1 MSETDV
7 VGSLVMPRLPRQAK
21 MHGLSMFSAVMSPPR
36 PDPIGSRIV
45 RLAREVQATWLLAL
59 PLVLGQLS
67 AVAMSVVDT
76 LLAGRHGAHTL
87 AGVAVGSAVW
97 TIVLLVLIGVL
108 MALPPFVSHYNGADR
123 RERIGPLFRQAAWLA
138 LGMGLALLALARF
151 GGVLLTLMHV
161 DPAVRPEALGF
172 LDAVS
177 WGSPAFAL
185 YLVCRYLSEGIAWT
199 VPTMVFGIA
208 GLCVLA
214 PLGYALMFGV
224 FGWPG
229 LGAAGLGY
237 ATTIVLWLQV
247 LGFIAYLANARRFAD
262 LQLFAH
268 FETPCWTS
276 IRDLLRVGLPMGVSV
291 FMEGSLFVAT
301 LLVIG
306 SMGAVPVAAH
316 QIAINLAS
324 LCFMVPLG
332 LAMAT
337 TVRVGHA
344 AGAGDLSAVRWS
356 AGAGYAI
363 VLLSQTG
370 SALLMLFGGAAI
382 AHFYTH
388 DAAIASLATTL
399 LLYAAA
405 FQYPDGI
412 QALSAGALRGLK
424 DTFWPMLITWGSYW
438 GLGMSLGWWL
448 GVRHGQ
454 GAPGMW
460 WGLILGLTAS
470 ALLLASRFYRLARH
484 DDRLMA
490 AIARSATL

>member
-1 MSETDV
+1 
-7 VGSLVMPRLPRQAK
+7 
-21 MHGLSMFSAVMSPPR
+21 MHGLSMFSATMSPPE
-36 PDPIGSRIV
+36 SRIA
-45 RLAREVQATWLLAL
+45 RLLHELRATWLLAL

-76 LLAGRHGAHTL
+76 LLAGRHGALTL

-108 MALPPFVSHYNGADR
+108 MAVPPFVSQYNGANR
-123 RERIGPLFRQAAWLA
+123 RDRIGPLFRQALWLA
-138 LGMGLALLALARF
+138 LAMGLGLFVLARF
-151 GGVLLTLMHV
+151 GGVLLALMHV
-161 DPAVRPEALGF
+161 DPTVRPEALGF
-172 LDAVS
+172 LDAIS
-177 WGSPAFAL
+177 WGAPAFAL

-208 GLCVLA
+208 GLFVLA
-214 PLGYALMFGV
+214 PLGYALMFGA
-224 FGWPG
+224 FGLPE

-247 LGFIAYLANARRFAD
+247 FGFVAYLAYAQRFAD
-262 LQLFAH
+262 LQLFAR
-268 FETPCWTS
+268 FEPPRWVA
-276 IRDLLRVGLPMGVSV
+276 IGDLLRVGLPMGVTV

-316 QIAINLAS
+316 QIAINVAS

-344 AGAGDLSAVRWS
+344 AGAGDPSAVRWS

-363 VLLSQTG
+363 ALISQTA
-370 SALLMLFGGAAI
+370 SAVLMLFGGRAI
-382 AHFYTH
+382 AHVYT
-388 DAAIASLATTL
+388 DDPAIASLATTL

-424 DTFWPMLITWGSYW
+424 DTRAPMLITVLAY
-438 GLGMSLGWWL
+438 WWL
-448 GVRHGQ
+448 GMPL
-454 GAPGMW
+454 GAWLGIGLGWGAQGMW
-460 WGLILGLTAS
+460 WGLILGLSAA
-470 ALLLASRFYRLARH
+470 ALLLATRFYRLSRH

-490 AIARSATL
+490 AVARSARL

>member
-1 MSETDV
+1 M
-7 VGSLVMPRLPRQAK
+7 R
-21 MHGLSMFSAVMSPPR
+21 GLSVFSVAMSPPE
-36 PDPIGSRIV
+36 SFSA
-45 RLAREVQATWLLAL
+45 RLRRELRATFLLAL

-67 AVAMSVVDT
+67 SVAMTMVDT
-76 LLAGRHGAHTL
+76 LLAGHHGRLTL

-108 MALPPFVSHYNGADR
+108 MAVPPFVSQYNGANR
-123 RERIGPLFRQAAWLA
+123 RDRIGPVFRQALWLA
-138 LGMGLALLALARF
+138 LAMGLALFALARF
-151 GGVLLTLMHV
+151 GDHLLAAMHV

-172 LDAVS
+172 LDAIS
-177 WGSPAFAL
+177 WGAPAYAL
-185 YLVCRYLSEGIAWT
+185 YLVCRYLSEGVAWT

-208 GLCVLA
+208 GLLVLA
-214 PLGYALMFGV
+214 PLGYALMFGA
-224 FGWPG
+224 FGSPE

-237 ATTIVLWLQV
+237 ATTIVLWLQLV
-247 LGFIAYLANARRFAD
+247 GFVVYLARAPRFAD
-262 LQLFAH
+262 LALFAR
-268 FETPCWTS
+268 FEPPRWAA

-316 QIAINLAS
+316 QIAINVAS

-344 AGAGDLSAVRWS
+344 AGAGDPSAVRWS

-363 VLLSQTG
+363 VGGSQTA
-370 SALLMLFGGAAI
+370 SALLMALGGGVI
-382 AHFYTH
+382 ARLYSPS
-388 DAAIASLATTL
+388 DPAVASLATTL

-424 DTFWPMLITWGSYW
+424 DTRLPMAITVLAYW
-438 GLGMSLGWWL
+438 GLGMPLGAWL
-448 GVRHGQ
+448 GLGLGR

-460 WGLILGLTAS
+460 WGLILGLTAAAS
-470 ALLLASRFYRLARH
+470 LLALRFLRLTRH
-484 DDRLMA
+484 DERLMA
-490 AIARSATL
+490 AIVRSATIY

>member
-1 MSETDV
+1 MY
-7 VGSLVMPRLPRQAK
+7 
-21 MHGLSMFSAVMSPPR
+21 GLSMFYAVMSPPR
-36 PDPIGSRIV
+36 PERTPSRTA
-45 RLAREVQATWLLAL
+45 RLLHEMRATWLLAL

-67 AVAMSVVDT
+67 AVALSVVDT
-76 LLAGRHGAHTL
+76 LLAGRHGALTL

-97 TIVLLVLIGVL
+97 SIVLLVLIGVL
-108 MALPPFVSHYNGADR
+108 MAVPAFVAQYNGGGR
-123 RERIGPLFRQAAWLA
+123 RERIGPLFRQALWLA
-138 LGMGLALLALARF
+138 LAMGSGLFVVARF
-151 GGVLLTLMHV
+151 GGVLLAAMHV
-161 DPAVRPEALGF
+161 APEVRPSAIGF
-172 LDAVS
+172 LDAIS
-177 WGSPAFAL
+177 WGAPAFAL
-185 YLVCRYLSEGIAWT
+185 YLVCRYLSEGVAWT

-214 PLGYALMFGV
+214 PLGYALMFGA
-224 FGWPG
+224 FGLPA

-237 ATTIVLWLQV
+237 ATSIVLWLQV
-247 LGFIAYLANARRFAD
+247 AGFAMYLARAPRFAD
-262 LQLFAH
+262 LQLFSH
-268 FETPCWTS
+268 FEAPRWAS

-316 QIAINLAS
+316 QIAINVAS

-344 AGAGDLSAVRWS
+344 AGAGDPSAVRWS

-363 VLLSQTG
+363 SLISQTA
-370 SALLMLFGGAAI
+370 SAALMLFGGAAI
-382 AHFYTH
+382 AHVYTS

-424 DTFWPMLITWGSYW
+424 DTRAPMLITVLAY
-438 GLGMSLGWWL
+438 WWL
-448 GVRHGQ
+448 GMPL
-454 GAPGMW
+454 GAWLGIGLGWGAQGMW
-460 WGLILGLTAS
+460 WGLILGLAVA
-470 ALLLASRFYRLARH
+470 ALLLATRFYRLTRH

-490 AIARSATL
+490 AVARSATL

>member
-1 MSETDV
+1 MA
-7 VGSLVMPRLPRQAK
+7 RL
-21 MHGLSMFSAVMSPPR
+21 L
-36 PDPIGSRIV
+36 
-45 RLAREVQATWLLAL
+45 REVRATWLLAL

-67 AVAMSVVDT
+67 AVAMNVVDT
-76 LLAGRHGAHTL
+76 LLAGRHGALTL

-97 TIVLLVLIGVL
+97 TIVLLVLLGVL
-108 MALPPFVSHYNGADR
+108 MAVPPFVSQYNGAKQ
-123 RERIGPLFRQAAWLA
+123 RERIGPLFRQALWLA
-138 LGMGLALLALARF
+138 LTMGVGLFALARF
-151 GGVLLTLMHV
+151 GGVLLALMHV
-161 DPAVRPEALGF
+161 DPTVRPEALGF
-172 LDAVS
+172 LDAIS
-177 WGSPAFAL
+177 WGAPAFAL

-208 GLCVLA
+208 GLLVLA
-214 PLGYALMFGV
+214 PLGYALMFGA
-224 FGWPG
+224 FGLPE

-237 ATTIVLWLQV
+237 ATTIVLWLQ
-247 LGFIAYLANARRFAD
+247 LFGFVAYLAYATRFAE
-262 LQLFAH
+262 LELFAC
-268 FETPCWTS
+268 FEWPRWS
-276 IRDLLRVGLPMGVSV
+276 AIRDLLRVGLPMGVTV

-316 QIAINLAS
+316 QIAINVAS

-344 AGAGDLSAVRWS
+344 AGAGDPSAVRWA

-363 VLLSQTG
+363 ALISQTA
-370 SALLMLFGGAAI
+370 SAVLMLFGGGAI
-382 AHFYTH
+382 ARIYT
-388 DAAIASLATTL
+388 DNPAIAALATTL

-412 QALSAGALRGLK
+412 QAVSAGALRGLK
-424 DTFWPMLITWGSYW
+424 DTTLPMALTLSAYW
-438 GLGMSLGWWL
+438 LLGMPLGYWL
-448 GVRHGQ
+448 GVGLGW

-460 WGLILGLTAS
+460 WGLILGLAAA
-470 ALLLASRFYRLARH
+470 ALLLALRFFRLTQH

-490 AIARSATL
+490 AVARSATL

>member
-1 MSETDV
+1 MARLRSE
-7 VGSLVMPRLPRQAK
+7 MR
-21 MHGLSMFSAVMSPPR
+21 
-36 PDPIGSRIV
+36 
-45 RLAREVQATWLLAL
+45 ATWLLAL

-67 AVAMSVVDT
+67 AVALSVVDT
-76 LLAGRHGAHTL
+76 LLAGRHGALTL

-97 TIVLLVLIGVL
+97 SIVLLILIGVL
-108 MALPPFVSHYNGADR
+108 MAVPAFVSQHNGANR
-123 RERIGPLFRQAAWLA
+123 RDLIGPLFRQALWLA
-138 LGMGLALLALARF
+138 LAMGSGLFALARF
-151 GGVLLTLMHV
+151 GGVLLSAMHV
-161 DPAVRPEALGF
+161 AADVRPSAIAF
-172 LDAVS
+172 LDAIS
-177 WGSPAFAL
+177 WGAPAFAL
-185 YLVCRYLSEGIAWT
+185 YLVCRYLSEGVAWT

-208 GLCVLA
+208 GLCLLA
-214 PLGYALMFGV
+214 PLGYALMFGA
-224 FGWPG
+224 FGLHA
-229 LGAAGLGY
+229 LGASGLGY
-237 ATTIVLWLQV
+237 ATSIVLWLQ
-247 LGFIAYLANARRFAD
+247 LTGFAIYLARAPRFAD

-268 FETPCWTS
+268 FEAPRWS
-276 IRDLLRVGLPMGVSV
+276 ALRDLLRVGLPMGVTV

-316 QIAINLAS
+316 QIAINVAS

-344 AGAGDLSAVRWS
+344 AGAQDPSAVRWS

-363 VLLSQTG
+363 VLISQTV
-370 SALLMLFGGAAI
+370 SAALMLFGGAAI
-382 AHFYTH
+382 ARIYTH

-424 DTFWPMLITWGSYW
+424 DTSVPMAITLTAYW
-438 GLGMSLGWWL
+438 LLGMPLGYWL
-448 GVRHGQ
+448 GVERGW
-454 GAPGMW
+454 GAQGMW
-460 WGLILGLTAS
+460 CGLILGLAAA
-470 ALLLASRFYRLARH
+470 ALLLATRFFRLTRH

-490 AIARSATL
+490 AVARSATL

>member
-1 MSETDV
+1 MDE
-7 VGSLVMPRLPRQAK
+7 
-21 MHGLSMFSAVMSPPR
+21 LSMFSATMSPPGS
-36 PDPIGSRIV
+36 DPTYSRTA
-45 RLAREVQATWLLAL
+45 RLLREMRATWLLAL

-67 AVAMSVVDT
+67 AVAMNVVDT
-76 LLAGRHGAHTL
+76 LLAGRHGALTL

-108 MALPPFVSHYNGADR
+108 MAVPAFVAQFNGGGR
-123 RERIGPLFRQAAWLA
+123 RDAIGPLFRQALWLA
-138 LGMGLALLALARF
+138 LAMGVGLFALARF
-151 GGVLLTLMHV
+151 GGVLLVAMRV
-161 DPAVRPEALGF
+161 APDVRPEAMAF
-172 LDAVS
+172 LDAIS
-177 WGSPAFAL
+177 WGAPAFAL

-208 GLCVLA
+208 GLLALA
-214 PLGYALMFGV
+214 PLGYALMFGA
-224 FGWPG
+224 FGLPE

-237 ATTIVLWLQV
+237 ATAIVLWLQV
-247 LGFIAYLANARRFAD
+247 LGLAMYLARAPRFAN
-262 LQLFAH
+262 LRLFAY
-268 FETPCWTS
+268 FEMPRWAP

-316 QIAINLAS
+316 QIAINIAS
-324 LCFMVPLG
+324 FCFMVPLG

-344 AGAGDLSAVRWS
+344 AGAGDPSAVRWS

-363 VLLSQTG
+363 ALIAQTG

-382 AHFYTH
+382 AHLYTS

-424 DTFWPMLITWGSYW
+424 DTRAPMAITLLAYW
-438 GLGMSLGWWL
+438 LLGMPLGWWL
-448 GVRHGQ
+448 GVDLGW
-454 GAPGMW
+454 GAQGMW
-460 WGLILGLTAS
+460 CGLILGLAAA
-470 ALLLASRFYRLARH
+470 ALLLALRFHRLTRH

-490 AIARSATL
+490 TVARSATLSS

>member
-1 MSETDV
+1 
-7 VGSLVMPRLPRQAK
+7 
-21 MHGLSMFSAVMSPPR
+21 
-36 PDPIGSRIV
+36 
-45 RLAREVQATWLLAL
+45 
-59 PLVLGQLS
+59 
-67 AVAMSVVDT
+67 
-76 LLAGRHGAHTL
+76 
-87 AGVAVGSAVW
+87 
-97 TIVLLVLIGVL
+97 
-108 MALPPFVSHYNGADR
+108 
-123 RERIGPLFRQAAWLA
+123 
-138 LGMGLALLALARF
+138 
-151 GGVLLTLMHV
+151 
-161 DPAVRPEALGF
+161 GF
-172 LDAVS
+172 LDAIS
-177 WGSPAFAL
+177 WGAPAFAL
-185 YLVCRYLSEGIAWT
+185 YLVCRYLSEGVAWT

-214 PLGYALMFGV
+214 PLGYALMFGT
-224 FGWPG
+224 FGLQG

-237 ATTIVLWLQV
+237 ATSIVLWLQV
-247 LGFIAYLANARRFAD
+247 IGFATYLTRAPRFAD

-268 FETPCWTS
+268 FEAPRWAA

-316 QIAINLAS
+316 QIAINVAS

-344 AGAGDLSAVRWS
+344 AGAGDPSAVRWS

-363 VLLSQTG
+363 ALISQTA
-370 SALLMLFGGAAI
+370 SAALMLFGGAAI
-382 AHFYTH
+382 AHIYTN

-424 DTFWPMLITWGSYW
+424 DTHAPMLITVLAY
-438 GLGMSLGWWL
+438 WWL
-448 GVRHGQ
+448 GMPLGVWLGIGLGW
-454 GAPGMW
+454 GAQGMW
-460 WGLILGLTAS
+460 WGLILGLTVA
-470 ALLLASRFYRLARH
+470 ALLLALRFYRLTRH

-490 AIARSATL
+490 AVARSTTL

>member
-1 MSETDV
+1 MA
-7 VGSLVMPRLPRQAK
+7 RLFHEMR
-21 MHGLSMFSAVMSPPR
+21 
-36 PDPIGSRIV
+36 
-45 RLAREVQATWLLAL
+45 ATWLLAL

-67 AVAMSVVDT
+67 AVALSVVDT
-76 LLAGRHGAHTL
+76 LLAGRHGALTL

-97 TIVLLVLIGVL
+97 SIVLLILIGVL
-108 MALPPFVSHYNGADR
+108 MAVPAFVSQHNGANR
-123 RERIGPLFRQAAWLA
+123 RDLIGPLFRQALWLA
-138 LGMGLALLALARF
+138 LAMGSGLFALARF
-151 GGVLLTLMHV
+151 GGVLLAAMHV
-161 DPAVRPEALGF
+161 AADVRPSAIAF
-172 LDAVS
+172 LDAIS
-177 WGSPAFAL
+177 WGAPAFAL
-185 YLVCRYLSEGIAWT
+185 YLVCRYLSEGVAWT

-208 GLCVLA
+208 GLCLLA
-214 PLGYALMFGV
+214 PLGYALMFGA
-224 FGWPG
+224 FGLHA
-229 LGAAGLGY
+229 LGASGLGY
-237 ATTIVLWLQV
+237 ATSIVLWLQ
-247 LGFIAYLANARRFAD
+247 LTGFAIYLARAPRFAD

-268 FETPCWTS
+268 FEAPRWS
-276 IRDLLRVGLPMGVSV
+276 ALRDLLRVGLPMGVTV

-316 QIAINLAS
+316 QIAINVAS

-344 AGAGDLSAVRWS
+344 AGAQDPSAVRWS

-363 VLLSQTG
+363 VLISQTV
-370 SALLMLFGGAAI
+370 SAALMLFGGAAI
-382 AHFYTH
+382 ARIYTH

-424 DTFWPMLITWGSYW
+424 DTSVPMAITLTAYW
-438 GLGMSLGWWL
+438 LLGMPLGYWL
-448 GVRHGQ
+448 GVERGW
-454 GAPGMW
+454 GAQGMW
-460 WGLILGLTAS
+460 CGLILGLAAA
-470 ALLLASRFYRLARH
+470 ALLLATRFFRLTRH

-490 AIARSATL
+490 AVARSATL